1 VTIEDLARLSPFP
14 HRKGLLTTIR
24 FRFRFRKGLLP
35 PIRFPFPLGKGLGVR
50 FSRIVRDAR
59 TVATLAIALL
69 ILIGST
75 TSAFAQ
81 NATATPTP
89 MVMPMIPQIQLQTVP
104 AYGPAPLTVGF
115 FVSSI
120 NPEAAPLTSYI
131 WSFGD
136 GQVSMLPPTALFHTY
151 TNPGSYIVNV
161 TVTDTDGHQASSF
174 AAVIVA
180 QPMH

>member
-1 VTIEDLARLSPFP
+1 ML
-14 HRKGLLTTIR
+14 
-24 FRFRFRKGLLP
+24 
-35 PIRFPFPLGKGLGVR
+35 
-50 FSRIVRDAR
+50 IV
-59 TVATLAIALL
+59 
-69 ILIGST
+69 ST

-81 NATATPTP
+81 NATPSPTP

-120 NPEAAPLTSYI
+120 NPDAAPISSYV

-174 AAVIVA
+174 AGITVT
-180 QPMH
+180 QPPQ

>member
-1 VTIEDLARLSPFP
+1 VSLTRNDLIGKWVALFLCHPERSEGSRAQRVLPL
-14 HRKGLLTTIR
+14 RMTIR
-24 FRFRFRKGLLP
+24 ALAATQLL
-35 PIRFPFPLGKGLGVR
+35 L
-50 FSRIVRDAR
+50 FS
-59 TVATLAIALL
+59 
-69 ILIGST
+69 ST

-81 NATATPTP
+81 NMTATPTP
-89 MVMPMIPQIQLQTVP
+89 MVMPTIPQIQLQTVP

-115 FVSSI
+115 FVSSL
-120 NPEAAPLTSYI
+120 NPDAAPITSYI

-161 TVTDTDGHQASSF
+161 TATDSGGHQASSF

-180 QPMH
+180 QPIH

>member
-1 VTIEDLARLSPFP
+1 L
-14 HRKGLLTTIR
+14 
-24 FRFRFRKGLLP
+24 
-35 PIRFPFPLGKGLGVR
+35 
-50 FSRIVRDAR
+50 RIIHGAEVVGAL
-59 TVATLAIALL
+59 VASML
-69 ILIGST
+69 ILLGST
-75 TSAFAQ
+75 NPAFAQ

-120 NPEAAPLTSYI
+120 NPEAAPLASYI

-174 AAVIVA
+174 AGVIVA
-180 QPMH
+180 QPMN

>member
-1 VTIEDLARLSPFP
+1 M
-14 HRKGLLTTIR
+14 TIR
-24 FRFRFRKGLLP
+24 ALAATELLL
-35 PIRFPFPLGKGLGVR
+35 F
-50 FSRIVRDAR
+50 A
-59 TVATLAIALL
+59 
-69 ILIGST
+69 ST

-81 NATATPTP
+81 NMTATPTP
-89 MVMPMIPQIQLQTVP
+89 MVMPTIPQIQLQTVP

-115 FVSSI
+115 FVSSL
-120 NPEAAPLTSYI
+120 NPDAAPITSYI

-161 TVTDTDGHQASSF
+161 TATDSGGHQASSF

-180 QPMH
+180 QPIH